1 MCQPTYR
8 LSNAIAPGGPCTG
21 ACADCPSLNGGT
33 KRPELFRPRAVA
45 HVRGIPPAPVSRIW
59 SSAPLRRCGP
69 PRPGRPGAA
78 SLPRP
83 GPRPVPGPGL
93 SPLNCD
99 DSLVAARRRPGC
111 GQVTCGADQTAR
123 RGRAGRGGPPG
134 PRPPPAA
141 RPPAIP
147 RSWKA
152 GRSSP
157 DSGLPRDFRDAIA
170 RILRTRACKG
180 LQRFTNAELRR
191 RGIQP
196 ARYPD
201 ENSATRDPGPSPGI
215 TGTPRPPRTGR
226 VPPPG
231 RAARGRSARC
241 RPARAGR
248 PAPRPRR
255 APGTAGHPGR
265 TGP

>member
-1 MCQPTYR
+1 MAGQ
-8 LSNAIAPGGPCTG
+8 SVQN
-21 ACADCPSLNGGT
+21 
-33 KRPELFRPRAVA
+33 
-45 HVRGIPPAPVSRIW
+45 
-59 SSAPLRRCGP
+59 SSAPGPSPMSGASRRPRSAGYGHPLRCAAAARPARAPRRGQPAPAGSPAGAWPGPEAPELRRF
-69 PRPGRPGAA
+69 A
-78 SLPRP
+78 
-83 GPRPVPGPGL
+83 
-93 SPLNCD
+93 
-99 DSLVAARRRPGC
+99 GC
-111 GQVTCGADQTAR
+111 GQATPRSRPGDLRRGTDRPARPRRAR
-123 RGRAGRGGPPG
+123 RAPG

-152 GRSSP
+152 GRNSP

-215 TGTPRPPRTGR
+215 TGTPGPPRTGR

-248 PAPRPRR
+248 PAPRLRR